1 MTATSSTTE
10 TLDTMLIAIRL
21 DKDVAAALATEAVRF
36 LISPAELVR
45 RIISYHFGA
54 PPNGP
59 DHQPGYFRGWEV
71 AQWPSLAPVAG
82 FSHPPECEKNA

>member
-1 MTATSSTTE
+1 MTRTPS
-10 TLDTMLIAIRL
+10 DTVDRVLIAIRL
-21 DKDVAAALATEAVRF
+21 DKERAAALAIEAGRF

-59 DHQPGYFRGWEV
+59 DHFRDWEV
-71 AQWPSLAPVAG
+71 AQWRSLSLVTG
-82 FSHPPECEKNA
+82 FSHPSDCEKNA